1 MMTTSNR
8 RRYVISDVGDVGDVV
23 ICHHLCEP
31 PVIATYD
38 SLMNHVFPESASDT
52 HQMTSSSN

>member
-8 RRYVISDVGDVGDVV
+8 RRYVISDVGDVGGVL
-23 ICHHLCEP
+23 IYHHPCEP
-31 PVIATYD
+31 PVMTTYD
-38 SLMNHVFPESASDT
+38 SLMNHVLPESASDT